1 MVKIRDDIFPNL
13 MGIFNES
20 REKVLEVW
28 IEEAFNP
35 FSNRFSS
42 LEEFV
47 NFINKIKE
55 PKNAEKFIR
64 LSQFYHSCKNFV
76 PHTFTRAR
84 LRTI

>member
-20 REKVLEVW
+20 REKVLDVW

-55 PKNAEKFIR
+55 PKRIWINLFSFSGFTPPR
-64 LSQFYHSCKNFV
+64 LG
-76 PHTFTRAR
+76 
-84 LRTI
+84 L